1 MYIYFKMSFWY
12 NIFVFIFLWCNAEF
26 TVSLLWSS
34 VSHDPSEI
42 IIISWFAA
50 QETFFIIK
58 VEKSCFSLLETN
70 YHFFQ
75 VFFDE

>member
-26 TVSLLWSS
+26 TASLLWSS

-50 QETFFIIK
+50 QETFLIIK
-58 VEKSCFSLLETN
+58 VEKSCFSFLETN
-70 YHFFQ
+70 YNFFQ